1 MYISG
6 LSSNNNGFQYKNIY
20 KYSTNFKGQ
29 LENDYFEASKTGNI
43 QKQLKSISNYKFDVK
58 EKDIETQD
66 NFLHAALKSANRL
79 IINKALILL
88 GQKDTEL
95 IRTIIEDTNTEGK
108 KPYNYTS
115 DIAIITR
122 LENLANKKLDMQET
136 VIQREENIQTEIKSQ
151 ESITDSD
158 KKLNELPE
166 GTIIKIPDDD
176 VEDED
181 DITITPF
188 NKATEQSTVEK
199 SNEDKNKNV
208 LPLNEI
214 AGLNK
219 AKEILL
225 KRIVE
230 PLNSG
235 RNISDSGFLLYS
247 ATKCGKSFLL
257 RSLAKSLNRTII
269 DTKELEKLVE
279 KAISENKDN
288 PEKQQ
293 KDISKILKE
302 NIIQV
307 SNVQELEA
315 AVDFAKENY
324 KKTNSQT
331 VIFIDEI
338 KGILPDVNA
347 ASSNFVT
354 KAEQLIED
362 SSSKGFVIVATT
374 RGIDEISP
382 DSIRAGRFDKKIELK
397 LPSKE
402 ERTEFINKY
411 LKLNLDNDTHS
422 LLINK
427 TAGFSYRDIKNIV
440 DELNDFRKTDKNS
453 IDKEL
458 KIYAK
463 DNNLGE
469 LSDSGT
475 TSNYDSDEFRRVPAK
490 ITFSDVA
497 GMQDVKDK
505 FQINLINR
513 LKPESIKWFKEH
525 GNRPPINSGFLLYG
539 PPGTGKTFIAEAV
552 AGEAKIPMYKIDTST
567 IKDKYVGESEKKIR
581 KLFTQLETKFEE
593 TGEYSI
599 LFIDEANSLLANRKK
614 ELSSKSLSSN
624 SGDSNLV
631 DLFLQYLNKAPKRG
645 IIPIVATNFKEEI
658 DDAILDRLQ
667 TQIEIQL
674 PDDELREAM
683 VRKELKKLPEYTQNI
698 DNNDIKEI
706 VIRLGGLSS
715 RTISAILE
723 KALDD
728 CSLHPDRA
736 MTVKDFT
743 DAINNYAIEHDLP
756 EINENSKTSGYDGRW
771 KRKVIKFPANFNDVA
786 GMDDVK
792 KVFQTTLIDRLKPEA
807 IARFKND
814 GDRNPIQSNFLL
826 YGPPGTGKTFIA
838 EALAGEMKIPLY
850 ELTSADIK
858 AGLYGES
865 EQNIKSIFE
874 QLEKKFKRT
883 GEYSILFVD
892 EANDLFAS
900 AKNSIG
906 GVDKSLTNLF
916 LQKTNNSAERGIIV
930 IAATNYKDQIEEAM
944 LSRLGKQIY
953 ISLPDEKLR
962 KSLIQSEIK
971 KSNITK
977 NISEENI
984 NELIELLD
992 GFSSRDISKILK
1004 ETINEHLTYSDTQ
1017 LSIEDFKKE
1026 IEQFTRNRNT
1036 EKQSNKYINKLRTLI
1051 NSFSE
1056 TEAQDVMKL
1065 LLELKMQNENKNSE
1079 GK

>member
-1 MYISG
+1 MYISS
-6 LSSNNNGFQYKNIY
+6 LSSNNNFLYKKISPY
-20 KYSTNFKGQ
+20 KTSFKGQ
-29 LENDYFEASKTGNI
+29 LENDYFESSKTGNV

-66 NFLHAALKSANRL
+66 NFLHAALKSANKL

-95 IRTIIEDTNTEGK
+95 IRTIIDETNLEGK
-108 KPYNYTS
+108 KPYDYTS
-115 DIAIITR
+115 DAMIIAR
-122 LENLANKKLDMQET
+122 LEDLANKKLDMQEPAT
-136 VIQREENIQTEIKSQ
+136 QEENCIQVETKEQEIIK
-151 ESITDSD
+151 DST

-166 GTIIKIPDDD
+166 GSVIKIPDDD
-176 VEDED
+176 DEEDT
-181 DITITPF
+181 DIISVNKPAEQPIDENTI
-188 NKATEQSTVEK
+188 S
-199 SNEDKNKNV
+199 NKNI

-214 AGLNK
+214 AGLTK

-235 RNISDSGFLLYS
+235 RNVSDSGFLLYS

-257 RSLAKSLNRTII
+257 RSLAKSLNRNII
-269 DTKELEKLVE
+269 DEKELEKLAE
-279 KAISENKDN
+279 NAISKDSI
-288 PEKQQ
+288 EEQQ
-293 KDISKILKE
+293 KAMSDILDQ

-307 SNVQELEA
+307 SDVQALES
-315 AVDFAKENY
+315 VIDFAKENY
-324 KKTNSQT
+324 KKTNKQT

-338 KGILPDVNA
+338 KGILPEVSA
-347 ASSNFVT
+347 VSSNFVT

-362 SSSKGFVIVATT
+362 SSQKGFVIVATT
-374 RGIDEISP
+374 RGKDEISP

-397 LPSKE
+397 LPSKK
-402 ERTEFINKY
+402 EREEFINKY
-411 LKLNLDNDTHS
+411 LQLNLDNDAYN
-422 LLINK
+422 LLVNK

-440 DELNDFRKTDKNS
+440 DELNYSPKTDKNS

-458 KIYAK
+458 KLYAK
-463 DNNLGE
+463 ENNLGE
-469 LSDSGT
+469 LSESGT
-475 TSNYDSDEFRRVPAK
+475 TSNYDSDEFRRVQTQ
-490 ITFSDVA
+490 ITFNDVA
-497 GMQDVKDK
+497 GMQDVKEK

-513 LKPESIKWFKEH
+513 LKPESVKWFKEH
-525 GNRPPINSGFLLYG
+525 GNRPPVSSGFLLYG

-599 LFIDEANSLLANRKK
+599 LFIDEANSLLAKRKK
-614 ELSSKSLSSN
+614 ELSAKSLFEN
-624 SGDSNLV
+624 SGNSNLV
-631 DLFLQYLNKAPKRG
+631 DLFLQYLNKAPQRG

-683 VRKELKKLPEYTQNI
+683 VRNELKKLPEYTQNI
-698 DNNDIKEI
+698 NNDDIKEI

-715 RTISAILE
+715 RTISSVLE

-728 CSLHPDRA
+728 CSLHPDRP

-756 EINENSKTSGYDGRW
+756 EINANSKTSGYDGRW
-771 KRKVIKFPANFNDVA
+771 KRKTIKFPANFNDVA

-792 KVFQTTLIDRLKPEA
+792 KIFKTTLIDRLKPEA
-807 IARFKND
+807 LARFKND

-850 ELTSADIK
+850 ELTSADVK
-858 AGLYGES
+858 AGIYGES
-865 EQNIKSIFE
+865 EQNIKSIFD

-900 AKNSIG
+900 AQNRIS

-930 IAATNYKDQIEEAM
+930 IAATNYKDQIEDAM

-953 ISLPDEKLR
+953 ISLPDERLR
-962 KSLIQSEIK
+962 RSLIQSEIK

-977 NISEENI
+977 NISHEDI

-1026 IEQFTRNRNT
+1026 IEQFIRNRNT
-1036 EKQSNKYINKLRTLI
+1036 EKQSNKYINKLKTLI
-1051 NSFSE
+1051 NGLSE
-1056 TEAQDVMKL
+1056 TEAQDFMNLFFEYK
-1065 LLELKMQNENKNSE
+1065 KQNKTKNAE